1 MNAPLRV
8 FSIEVV
14 EAPNIALV
22 VATRSL
28 LGSAELEKLGDS
40 PPLSFQKNARSP
52 IFAQSSIRV
61 MTTMERPLPVQHG
74 HFSGRHKDLIYA
86 SGRRTG
92 PPTLPNRRSRTSANT
107 LWKDFTFGARGDN
120 RQCGS

>member
-40 PPLSFQKNARSP
+40 LPLSFQKNARSP
-52 IFAQSSIRV
+52 IFAQSSIR
-61 MTTMERPLPVQHG
+61 
-74 HFSGRHKDLIYA
+74 
-86 SGRRTG
+86 
-92 PPTLPNRRSRTSANT
+92 
-107 LWKDFTFGARGDN
+107 
-120 RQCGS
+120 

>member
-40 PPLSFQKNARSP
+40 LPPSFQKMLE
-52 IFAQSSIRV
+52 AQSSPRA
-61 MTTMERPLPVQHG
+61 Q
-74 HFSGRHKDLIYA
+74 
-86 SGRRTG
+86 
-92 PPTLPNRRSRTSANT
+92 
-107 LWKDFTFGARGDN
+107 FGE
-120 RQCGS
+120 